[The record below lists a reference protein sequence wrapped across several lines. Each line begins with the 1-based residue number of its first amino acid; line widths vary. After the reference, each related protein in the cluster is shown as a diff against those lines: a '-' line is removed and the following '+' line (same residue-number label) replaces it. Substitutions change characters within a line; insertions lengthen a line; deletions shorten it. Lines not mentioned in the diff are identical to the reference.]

1 MSIQKPS
8 SAGDADDLQ
17 ISSDAELAQDATS
30 DPPGGVNLFGNGILQ
45 EIFSATGNLAYE
57 WLLEDDSLKWSSDPG
72 PILQLC
78 ADNSLSSGREYANL
92 LEADNTL
99 TRYDAVM
106 NSRHIDN
113 GSGVA
118 YQIEYAIRNNTSP
131 LWVEDCGRWF
141 AGPDGR
147 PQRAVGMLRTI
158 NERHEHEQRLT
169 YLSHHDPLTGY
180 LNRDS
185 LVKTIGNAL
194 ENAVKSRISAVLI
207 LASVDNLAY
216 INQAFGYDVGDD
228 VILKVAERLK
238 EQLRSGDAIGRYAGN
253 KFGIVINNCTA
264 KELEFAASRLMASV
278 RESVIATRAGPVSVT
293 ASMGAVM
300 MPRHASECKAAMS
313 CAESALDESK
323 TRHLDNFIIY
333 KRSTERVLKQKRN
346 MRFADDI
353 VAALNKRRVIP
364 AFQPIIDAR
373 TGEIAFHECL
383 LRLENANGEI
393 VSGGPLIPLAEQL
406 GLIRLVDHRMLEM
419 AGTALASDPELKLSL
434 NISPLT
440 TTCPDWMGLLASSIG
455 SERAKARRLIIEI
468 TETAALRNI
477 EETTGFISQVRDM
490 GCKVAIDDFGAGYT
504 SFHNLKMLEVDMVKL
519 DGSFIENLH
528 ENEDDQFFTRTLTD
542 LAKNFNLEIVAE
554 WVTDERTA
562 EMLRGWGVD
571 YLQGFLYGKPVLRDE
586 FVNPEGSKT
595 SVIDA
600 QDMALVI

>member
-8 SAGDADDLQ
+8 SVNNTDDFS
-17 ISSDAELAQDATS
+17 ISSKSELAENAPVARAKGT
-30 DPPGGVNLFGNGILQ
+30 NLFDDGLLQ
-45 EIFSATGNLAYE
+45 EIFSATGHLAYE
-57 WLLEDDSLKWSSDPG
+57 WMLEDDSLKWSCDPG
-72 PILQLC
+72 AVLQLC
-78 ADNSLSSGREYANL
+78 DGTSLSSGREYANL
-92 LEADNTL
+92 LDADNTL
-99 TRYDAVM
+99 SRYDTVM
-106 NSRHIDN
+106 NSRHIDD

-118 YQIEYAIRNNTSP
+118 YHIEYAIRDNAAL
-131 LWVEDCGRWF
+131 LWIEDCGRWF
-141 AGPDGR
+141 AGADGR
-147 PQRAVGMLRTI
+147 PSRAVGVLRTI
-158 NERHEHEQRLT
+158 NERHEHEQKLT
-169 YLSHHDPLTGY
+169 YLSHYDPLTGH

-185 LVKTIGNAL
+185 LVNAIRDAL
-194 ENAVKSRISAVLI
+194 ENAVKSRISAVLV

-238 EQLRSGDAIGRYAGN
+238 EQLRSGDSIGRYAGN
-253 KFGIVINNCTA
+253 KFGLVLNNCTA

-278 RESVIATRAGPVSVT
+278 RESVISTKAGPVSVT

-300 MPRHASECKAAMS
+300 MPRHAGECKEAMK

-333 KRSTERVLKQKRN
+333 KRSTERLQQQKRN
-346 MRFADDI
+346 IRFADDI

-364 AFQPIIDAR
+364 AFQPVIDAR
-373 TGEIAFHECL
+373 TGEVAFHECL

-406 GLIRLVDHRMLEM
+406 GLIRLVDHRMLEL
-419 AGTALASDPELKLSL
+419 AGTALTSDKELKLSL
-434 NISPLT
+434 NVSPLT

-455 SERAKARRLIIEI
+455 SERTKAERLIIEI

-519 DGSFIENLH
+519 DGSFIEKLY

-571 YLQGFLYGKPVLRDE
+571 YLQGFLYGKPVLRNE
-586 FVNPEGSKT
+586 FVNPEAVKPDPSNAKN
-595 SVIDA
+595 
-600 QDMALVI
+600 MALMI